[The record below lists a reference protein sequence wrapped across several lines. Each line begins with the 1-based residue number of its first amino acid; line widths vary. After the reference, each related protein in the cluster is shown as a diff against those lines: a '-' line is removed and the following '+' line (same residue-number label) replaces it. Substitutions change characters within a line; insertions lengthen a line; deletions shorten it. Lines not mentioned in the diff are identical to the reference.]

1 MLKVGDVLRLKE
13 NLFFGSLPEE
23 VLEHVV
29 SQSRAIDAE
38 EGQIIFHQGEDAH
51 SVYCII
57 DGVVKL
63 TVSAVNGETVVVELF
78 HAGDSFA
85 EALAFRDAPYPV
97 SAVALSPSRIIGVPK
112 HLIQSELR
120 ANPAAYPAV
129 VTAAYSHLHR
139 LVHQIEQL
147 KAASGTQRVA
157 GFILALAE
165 GHEDGEEFHIPYE
178 KQTIASML
186 GIKPETLSRAFRRLE
201 EHGLSVKGQKVRIV
215 DHAAVEKYLNE
226 G

>member
-1 MLKVGDVLRLKE
+1 MLKVGDVNRLKE

-29 SQSRAIDAE
+29 SNSRTIDAQ
-38 EGQIIFHQGEDAH
+38 EGDIIFHQGENAH
-51 SVYCII
+51 SVYCIVE
-57 DGVVKL
+57 GVVKL

-85 EALAFRDAPYPV
+85 EALAFREATYPV
-97 SAVALSPSRIIGVPK
+97 SAVALQVSRIIAVPK
-112 HLIQSELR
+112 YLIQSKLR
-120 ANPAAYPAV
+120 SNPDAYPAV

-165 GHEDGEEFHIPYE
+165 GHEDGTEFHIPYE

-201 EHGLSVKGQKVRIV
+201 EHGLIVRGQNARIV
-215 DHAAVEKYLNE
+215 NHTAVEKYLNE